1 MCRWERGSRAAATE
15 FRSRKINRI
24 LMNAK
29 HSHAGVDCVG
39 SEIQFSH
46 AYHRTRRL
54 RNTFRVLSKNT
65 FGFHVILTRLSR
77 RLFLCS
83 GTEPGWR
90 STISRANL
98 IAATRF
104 ALIKSPPQDLCNN
117 SRKSIAVNW
126 ILAQL
131 HTIRLAR
138 LSANAN
144 ICDPKRNVLH
154 RPRKRQTWHFIINNK
169 MLYADYESSVC
180 LIRFTPNTFPL
191 SLRRSRHYG
200 FSGLR

>member
-1 MCRWERGSRAAATE
+1 MWFWRA
-15 FRSRKINRI
+15 
-24 LMNAK
+24 
-29 HSHAGVDCVG
+29 
-39 SEIQFSH
+39 
-46 AYHRTRRL
+46 Y
-54 RNTFRVLSKNT
+54 RVA
-65 FGFHVILTRLSR
+65 FFYGQ
-77 RLFLCS
+77 
-83 GTEPGWR
+83 GQPGWR
-90 STISRANL
+90 TTISRANL

-200 FSGLR
+200 FSLGSDNACTFSVEPESMTSSKPLCTSTSAESGAQVWQCRSS